1 MADGKQ
7 TLLPRGPKGMWKAMQ
22 WSLRGLALGFRHES
36 SFRLEVYLFLVFAP
50 LGWWLGT
57 TAIERAVLIGSL
69 LLVLSVELLNSGI
82 EAVVDKVS
90 PEFSELAGRA
100 KDMGSAAV
108 FLLLLNVVFCY
119 ALVAWQR
126 FGPAA

>member
-7 TLLPRGPKGMWKAMQ
+7 TLLPRGPKGMWKATQ

-36 SFRLEVYLFLVFAP
+36 SFRLEVYLFVVFAP
-50 LGWWLGT
+50 IGWWLGT
-57 TAIERAVLIGSL
+57 TAFERAVLIGSL

>member
-7 TLLPRGPKGMWKAMQ
+7 TLLPRGPTGMWKATQ

-36 SFRLEVYLFLVFAP
+36 SFRLEVYLFVVLAP

-57 TAIERAVLIGSL
+57 SALERAVLIASL

-119 ALVAWQR
+119 SLVAWQR
-126 FGPAA
+126 FGPSG